1 MKEIPPN
8 IFCELY
14 VLERWNVLGVGLQ
27 KQADRGLEGV
37 AGLAGL
43 KVEGATV
50 IWAPVAQTTQDDYKP
65 NNK

>member
-8 IFCELY
+8 IFYELY

-27 KQADRGLEGV
+27 KQADQGLEGV

-43 KVEGATV
+43 KGEGATV
-50 IWAPVAQTTQDDYKP
+50 IWAPVAQITQDDYKP